1 MTVRSSPTANLT
13 TRRRFLQNALL
24 GATAVALP
32 GCSWRLADIQ
42 NQVGTVVANT
52 DKLNLYTWS
61 SYINDDL
68 LTAFQGETGVKGV
81 TEIMASN
88 EEMIAAFEAGKG
100 RVFSLLYPSDYA
112 VALMHAKHYLQP
124 LDVTRIDDLETLLP
138 NLAKVGVI
146 DGKRYSV
153 PITWG
158 TTGLLYNSDKIS
170 VPPTDW
176 AYLWDNKEKLTRKF
190 TLLDDPRE
198 VLGMTLHRLGYS
210 QNTTDLGQLEQAYKQ
225 LQALK
230 PHLANFTTDAWRE
243 PLLAGDLWMAM
254 AYSTDASDLIKEN
267 PQIRYVIPPSGT
279 NLWVDTMVIPVTA
292 PNPKSAYAWI
302 NYVTNPERAAQLTE
316 KLGYVPTT
324 QAAIDLLPEA
334 VRQDPIKFPPAAI
347 LAKCET
353 MQTLPEAVT
362 AKIEQYWTQI
372 KT

>member
-1 MTVRSSPTANLT
+1 MTVRSSTT

-24 GATAVALP
+24 GAGGLSLSSC
-32 GCSWRLADIQ
+32 GWRLADIQ
-42 NQVGTVVANT
+42 NQVGTIVRNT
-52 DKLNLYTWS
+52 DQLNLYTWS

-68 LTAFQGETGVKGV
+68 LKAFQGETGVKGV
-81 TEIMASN
+81 TEIMGSN

-112 VALMHAKHYLQP
+112 VELMHGKRYLQP
-124 LDVTRIDDLETLLP
+124 LDLSRIDDLETLLP

-146 DGKRYSV
+146 DGQRYSV

-158 TTGLLYNSDKIS
+158 TTGLLYNSDKLKT
-170 VPPTDW
+170 PPTDW
-176 AYLWDNKEKLTRKF
+176 AYLWENKEKLTRKI

-198 VLGMTLHRLGYS
+198 VFGMVLHRLGYS
-210 QNTTDLGQLEQAYKQ
+210 QNTLDLTQIQQAYQQ

-243 PLLAGDLWMAM
+243 PLLAGDLWLAQ
-254 AYSTDASDLIKEN
+254 AYSTDATDLIKEN

-292 PNPKSAYAWI
+292 PNPESAYAWI
-302 NYVTNPERAAQLTE
+302 NYVINPDRAAQLTE
-316 KLGYVPTT
+316 TLGYVPTT
-324 QAAIDLLPEA
+324 QAAIDRLPEA
-334 VRQDPIKFPPAAI
+334 VRQDPIKFPPAEI

-353 MQTLPEAVT
+353 MQTIPAAVT
-362 AKIEQYWTQI
+362 ARIEQYWTQI

>member
-1 MTVRSSPTANLT
+1 MAVRSSPLT
-13 TRRRFLQNALL
+13 DLTRRRFLQKALL
-24 GATAVALP
+24 GATATALP
-32 GCSWRLADIQ
+32 GCTWRLADIQ
-42 NQVGTVVANT
+42 NQVGAIVRNT
-52 DKLNLYTWS
+52 DQLNLYTWS
-61 SYINDDL
+61 SYISDDL
-68 LTAFQGETGVKGV
+68 IQSFQRETGVKGV

-112 VALMHAKHYLQP
+112 VALMQAKRYLQP

-138 NLAKVGVI
+138 NLAQVGVI
-146 DGKRYSV
+146 DGQRYSV

-158 TTGLLYNSDKIS
+158 TTGILYNRDKLP

-176 AYLWDNKEKLTRKF
+176 ADLWNNKTKLTRKF
-190 TLLDDPRE
+190 TLLDDARE
-198 VLGMTLHRLGYS
+198 VMGMVLHHLGYS
-210 QNTTDLGQLEQAYKQ
+210 QNTTDLGHLEQAYKQ
-225 LQALK
+225 LQILK

-254 AYSTDASDLIKEN
+254 AYSTDATELMQEN

-302 NYVTNPERAAQLTE
+302 NYVMNPERAAQLSE

-324 QAAIDLLPEA
+324 QAAIDRLPEA
-334 VRQDPIKFPPAAI
+334 VRQDPIKFPPVAI

-353 MQTLPEAVT
+353 MQSLPEAVT
-362 AKIEQYWTQI
+362 TKIDQYWTQI